1 MRDFARETVFEKAPD
16 RAWLVPSRQPT
27 ERATDGGV
35 PSITAVILTFNEEMH
50 IERCLGNVAPL
61 VQRIVIVDSF
71 STDRTV
77 EIARSFGAEVYQR
90 AFRNN
95 SDQLQW
101 ALDNCGLR
109 TDWVLRL
116 DADEYL
122 EESLK
127 AEILER
133 LLALPSDVTG
143 VAFKL
148 KVVFK
153 GRWLRHGR
161 HYSTVLARL
170 WRCGAGQIEQRWM
183 DEHVVLSHGRTVRFA
198 GGDLVDENLN
208 DIGWWTDK
216 HNRYAT
222 RHMVDFI
229 NLEYPLF
236 VTDNRIF
243 ATPNATAKRK
253 RFLKNSV
260 YRRAPLYLRALL
272 FFLYRYVFRLGF
284 LDGRQGFVFHFLHGF
299 WLYVLIDSKID
310 EARAYIRKHGLEAF
324 REHLACHHK
333 IEL

>member
-1 MRDFARETVFEKAPD
+1 MSDYPAPAIAEKAPGL
-16 RAWLVPSRQPT
+16 APT
-27 ERATDGGV
+27 DWPAASPAGGGV
-35 PSITAVILTFNEEMH
+35 PSITAVILTYNEEIH
-50 IERCLGNVAPL
+50 IERCLSNVAPL

-77 EIARSFGAEVYQR
+77 EIARRFGAEVYQR
-90 AFRNN
+90 TFRNY
-95 SDQLQW
+95 SDQFQW
-101 ALDNCGLR
+101 ALDNCGHNA
-109 TDWVLRL
+109 DWVLRL

-122 EESLK
+122 EEPLK
-127 AEILER
+127 AEILE
-133 LLALPSDVTG
+133 LLPTLHADVTG

-161 HYSTVLARL
+161 YYSTVLTRL
-170 WRCGAGQIEQRWM
+170 WRRGAGQIERRWM
-183 DEHVVLSHGRTVRFA
+183 DEHVVLSHGRTVRLF

-229 NLEYPLF
+229 NLEFPLF
-236 VTDNRIF
+236 VADDRIF
-243 ATPNATAKRK
+243 AAPNAAAWRK

-260 YRRAPLYLRALL
+260 YGKAPMYLRALL

-310 EARAYIRKHGLEAF
+310 EACAYIEDHGLEAF
-324 REHLACHHK
+324 REHLSRHHK